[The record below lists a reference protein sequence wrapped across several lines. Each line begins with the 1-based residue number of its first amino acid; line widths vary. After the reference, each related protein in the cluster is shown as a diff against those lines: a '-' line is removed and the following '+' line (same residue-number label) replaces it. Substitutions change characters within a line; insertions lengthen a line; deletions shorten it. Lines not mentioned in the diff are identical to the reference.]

1 MELTVLTVLLAT
13 HLYSPLS
20 VLFTLVIVSCF
31 LSAVRLILGLAVV
44 FTADP
49 SMAMVHENVG
59 GGLPLASHVNAT
71 FNPSFTI

>member
-1 MELTVLTVLLAT
+1 MLLAT

-31 LSAVRLILGLAVV
+31 LSAVKLILGLAVV

-49 SMAMVHENVG
+49 SMVHENVG
-59 GGLPLASHVNAT
+59 GGLPFASHVNAT